1 MPSHLLDYQRVAES
15 IVEKT
20 IAELIHYRQR
30 LPLVPFWTKPDGS
43 FVTPADYAVQYC
55 LQKKL
60 STTFPHIPFIG
71 EEVLDPVSDKHKI
84 NSILE
89 FIHRLDSQV
98 TPEDLLETLSPN
110 QEASTLYWLVD
121 PIDGTSGFI
130 KNRFFASAVS
140 LIYEDKPI
148 LAVMACPC
156 TDRHTFKIYSA
167 AKNYGVSLF
176 GTAIET
182 RHYLKSGETLTGKF
196 CEASLAARNQQHHA
210 TRLLSLSLPGQP
222 QACRVDSQYKY
233 AMVAEGAVD
242 FFIRYPFAI
251 SQARAWDHAPGAFLV
266 EESGGVVS
274 DIFGNSLNYRR
285 EDFILEN
292 HPIILASGNA
302 EIHRITLDALQEQG
316 NIVSE
321 ENLLA
326 Y

>member
-1 MPSHLLDYQRVAES
+1 MPSYLLDYQRVAES

-130 KNRFFASAVS
+130 KNRF
-140 LIYEDKPI
+140 
-148 LAVMACPC
+148 
-156 TDRHTFKIYSA
+156 
-167 AKNYGVSLF
+167 
-176 GTAIET
+176 
-182 RHYLKSGETLTGKF
+182 
-196 CEASLAARNQQHHA
+196 
-210 TRLLSLSLPGQP
+210 LPL
-222 QACRVDSQYKY
+222 QY
-233 AMVAEGAVD
+233 
-242 FFIRYPFAI
+242 P
-251 SQARAWDHAPGAFLV
+251 
-266 EESGGVVS
+266 
-274 DIFGNSLNYRR
+274 
-285 EDFILEN
+285 
-292 HPIILASGNA
+292 
-302 EIHRITLDALQEQG
+302 
-316 NIVSE
+316 
-321 ENLLA
+321 
-326 Y
+326 

>member
-20 IAELIHYRQR
+20 IAELIRYRQR
-30 LPLVPFWTKPDGS
+30 LPLVHFWTKPDGS

-71 EEVLDPVSDKHKI
+71 EEVLDPVNDNHKI
-84 NSILE
+84 NKILE
-89 FIHRLDSQV
+89 FVHKLDPQV
-98 TPEDLLETLSPN
+98 TPEDLLETLTPY
-110 QEASTLYWLVD
+110 QETSSLYWLVD

-130 KNRFFASAVS
+130 KNRFFATAVS

-148 LAVMACPC
+148 LAVMACPS
-156 TDRHTFKIYSA
+156 TDPHTYKIYSA
-167 AKNYGVSLF
+167 AKNHGVSLF
-176 GTAIET
+176 GTAIES
-182 RHYLKSGETLTGKF
+182 RRYLRSGTTLTGRF
-196 CEASLAARNQQHHA
+196 CEASLAARNQQHHT

-251 SQARAWDHAPGAFLV
+251 SQAKTWDHAPGAFLV
-266 EESGGVVS
+266 EESGGSVS
-274 DIFGNSLNYRR
+274 DIFGNPLNYRR
-285 EDFILEN
+285 EGFILEN
-292 HPIILASGNA
+292 HPIILASGNE
-302 EIHRITLDALQEQG
+302 EIHRITLEALQERC
-316 NIVSE
+316 NVVPE